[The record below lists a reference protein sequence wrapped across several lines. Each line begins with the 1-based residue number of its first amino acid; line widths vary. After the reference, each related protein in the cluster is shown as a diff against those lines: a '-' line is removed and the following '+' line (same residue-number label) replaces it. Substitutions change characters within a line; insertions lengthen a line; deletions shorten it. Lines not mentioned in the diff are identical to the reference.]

1 VNIIVAQR
9 LVRRLCSDCKR
20 PISLEKWPAALE
32 LGLQEDELKSG
43 KIFEA
48 GNGCKKCNNGY
59 KGRLNICEAL
69 YFSNEIRDAIVKS
82 RDEIDENEIRSI
94 AESQG
99 MLSMLES
106 GLDRIRSGLTTVT
119 EITYAVSED

>member
-1 VNIIVAQR
+1 
-9 LVRRLCSDCKR
+9 
-20 PISLEKWPAALE
+20 
-32 LGLQEDELKSG
+32 LKSG